1 MSAWGAGR
9 GDSKSPQI
17 DFGLENPGI
26 CKARARGPA
35 APRPARREPQ
45 ALVIPR
51 HQLLKDSPRGDAQ
64 NRADKR
70 TRTWPGL
77 AAAKLVAGVFR
88 KWKKLVEIRKEQ
100 RQDGLEVTG
109 KTEKSSYVRS
119 FTTASSSM
127 LSVGEKLK
135 LAS

>member
-1 MSAWGAGR
+1 MVYALQSKATRRIFNAWR
-9 GDSKSPQI
+9 I
-17 DFGLENPGI
+17 GLSEK
-26 CKARARGPA
+26 KA
-35 APRPARREPQ
+35 
-45 ALVIPR
+45 
-51 HQLLKDSPRGDAQ
+51 
-64 NRADKR
+64 
-70 TRTWPGL
+70 TRSRDRL

-100 RQDGLEVTG
+100 RQDGIEVTG

-119 FTTASSSM
+119 FTTASSCM